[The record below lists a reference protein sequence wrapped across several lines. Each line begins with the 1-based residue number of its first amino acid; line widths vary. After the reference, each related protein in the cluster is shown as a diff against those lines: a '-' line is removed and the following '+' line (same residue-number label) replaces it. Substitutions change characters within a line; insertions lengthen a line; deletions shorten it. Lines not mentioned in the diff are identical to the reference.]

1 MPFKPKVPDRV
12 LVVEDNLDL
21 AENIA
26 EMLSEEALA
35 VTLAGDAEQA
45 VLFARETGFD
55 LAIVDIGLGGKESGL
70 DLIPRLKRESVHGE
84 VLLMTGNAS
93 LQSALLAIRSGVYA
107 YVPKPFDS
115 DQFAA
120 LVRRALAQVA
130 LKREKHALTQRL
142 AASEALYRGV
152 VDTVETLI
160 FGLDAQGHIRFAN
173 RFASERFEL
182 SVSELVGQSL
192 TTFASAVPDSRFEN
206 AVSCAL
212 AGESVRDLEVVYH
225 VGRKPRS
232 VRWTLTPLVAQS
244 VRESESAA
252 YAVVLAV
259 GIDLTDRLDLER
271 RHAEAEAMAAMGTL
285 TTSLAHEIRNP
296 LNAAKLQLE
305 LLTRR
310 AKRSADLSGMEQV
323 VAPAQIVG
331 TELQRLS
338 TLLDEF
344 LSLARPRQIRYEQVR
359 VRELLESVVAL
370 KGPLAQSQGITLRV
384 RDMRLDLEIRAD
396 SDRLKQVLLN
406 LVGNAIE
413 ALSEEKREAKEI
425 TLWAQ
430 PYARGTL
437 LSVLDNGPGLSV
449 HVAEA
454 AFKPFVTD
462 KPGGTGLGL
471 AIVHRIVSQHGGSVE
486 LLANPGGGTEARIFL
501 PN

>member
-1 MPFKPKVPDRV
+1 MPIKLPAPDRV

-26 EMLSEEALA
+26 EMLSEEA
-35 VTLAGDAEQA
+35 VTVALAGDAEHA
-45 VLFARETGFD
+45 LRLARESSYD

-70 DLIPRLKRESVHGE
+70 DLIPRLKRESAHGE

-107 YVPKPFDS
+107 YVPKPFEP

-152 VDTVETLI
+152 VDSVETLI
-160 FGLDAQGHIRFAN
+160 FGLDAEGRIRFAN

-182 SVSELVGQSL
+182 PVAALTGQALV
-192 TTFASAVPDSRFEN
+192 TFGAETPDPRLEKAVTR
-206 AVSCAL
+206 AL
-212 AGESVRDLEVVYH
+212 AGEVVRDVEVVH
-225 VGRKPRS
+225 TVGRRPRTL
-232 VRWTLTPLVAQS
+232 RWTLTPLGAHA
-244 VRESESAA
+244 VRESEGGPNTII
-252 YAVVLAV
+252 LAV
-259 GIDLTDRLDLER
+259 GIDLTDRLELER
-271 RHAEAEAMAAMGTL
+271 RHAESEAMAAMGTL

-305 LLTRR
+305 LLMRK
-310 AKRSADLSGMEQV
+310 AKRLADAPSMEQV
-323 VAPAQIVG
+323 IAPAEIVR
-331 TELQRLS
+331 TELSRLS
-338 TLLDEF
+338 ALLDEF
-344 LSLARPRQIRYEQVR
+344 LSLARPRQLQCAQVD
-359 VRELLESVVAL
+359 VRELLENVMVL
-370 KGPLAQSQGITLRV
+370 KAPLAQTQEVQLR
-384 RDMRLDLEIRAD
+384 LEATPPGLSMRAD

-413 ALSEEKREAKEI
+413 ALAAHPGTDKQVVLSAEA
-425 TLWAQ
+425 Q
-430 PYARGTL
+430 GQGTL
-437 LSVLDNGPGLSV
+437 LCVRDNGPGVSPQ
-449 HVAEA
+449 VAETI
-454 AFKPFVTD
+454 FKPFVTD

-471 AIVHRIVSQHGGSVE
+471 AIVHKIVSQHGGSVE
-486 LLANPGGGTEARIFL
+486 LRARAGGGTEARVFL